1 MAPRSKNGLEEAPEA
16 IKQLA
21 DLQAEIDSLKAENK
35 TLKERLYSPVSQDS
49 QMLKEEMIAHEQ
61 LERLKFTSESRE
73 LTLEETKKVEI
84 FFKVLSAIRSKVKPK
99 EENLSEVPDAEL
111 LKLADHFKLSS

>member
-1 MAPRSKNGLEEAPEA
+1 MEFLY
-16 IKQLA
+16 IKF
-21 DLQAEIDSLKAENK
+21 DS
-35 TLKERLYSPVSQDS
+35 TVIVSVTIRTVSQDS